1 MEILELFETA
11 VKAAN
16 KNGVRRFPLMLET
29 VTEVAETTCTTS
41 DGVDDIRLN
50 AIDADLNSSVT
61 IYPKIGSKII
71 YGRLNDTDDLVVLK
85 YSEIDRIVIKMDQ
98 QVFEMKDGK
107 FRVLNEDSNLKTI
120 LNDLFS
126 TLENSIIQTPS
137 GAGKFIEI
145 NKQKFKSL
153 NQQIDKLLF

>member
-1 MEILELFETA
+1 MNVEELFSQ
-11 VKAAN
+11 VIN
-16 KNGVRRFPLMLET
+16 SGRKNIGLECIS
-29 VTEVAETTCTTS
+29 VVSVQKVEDNYCIIDNDTEV
-41 DGVDDIRLN
+41 RLN
-50 AIDADLNSSVT
+50 SIIDDLKSSFT
-61 IYPKIGSKII
+61 IYPKIGSKITVA
-71 YGRLNDTDDLVVLK
+71 RLDNQDELVIIQ

>member
-1 MEILELFETA
+1 MNVEELFSQ
-11 VKAAN
+11 VIN
-16 KNGVRRFPLMLET
+16 SGRKNIGLESIS
-29 VTEVAETTCTTS
+29 VVSVQKVEDNYCIIDNDTEV
-41 DGVDDIRLN
+41 RLN
-50 AIDADLNSSVT
+50 SIIDDLKSSFT
-61 IYPKIGSKII
+61 IYPKIGSKITVA
-71 YGRLNDTDDLVVLK
+71 RLDNQDELVIIQ

-107 FRVLNEDSNLKTI
+107 FRVLNENSNLKTI

-153 NQQIDKLLF
+153 NEQIDKLLF

>member
-1 MEILELFETA
+1 MEFEEIFVQA
-11 VKAAN
+11 VKKAY
-16 KNGVRRFPLMLET
+16 KKGVKRFPLMTET
-29 VTEVAETTCTTS
+29 VTEVTETSCTTS

-50 AIDADLNSSVT
+50 SIDTDLDSKIT

-71 YGRLNDTDDLVVLK
+71 YGRLNDSDDLVVLK
-85 YSEIDRIVIKMDQ
+85 YSEIDRIVIKMNQ

-107 FRVLNEDSNLKTI
+107 FRVLNKDSNLKTI

>member
-1 MEILELFETA
+1 MEFEELFEKA
-11 VKAAN
+11 VKGAN
-16 KNGVRRFPLMLET
+16 KKGVRRFPIMMQT
-29 VTEVAETTCTTS
+29 VTEVSETTCTTS

-50 AIDADLNSSVT
+50 AIDTDLDSKIT

-71 YGRLNDTDDLVVLK
+71 YGRLNNSDDLFVLK
-85 YSEIDRIVIKMDQ
+85 YSEIDRIVIKMDKQ
-98 QVFEMKDGK
+98 IFEMKDGK

-153 NQQIDKLLF
+153 NEQIDKLLF

>member
-1 MEILELFETA
+1 MNVEELFSQ
-11 VKAAN
+11 VIN
-16 KNGVRRFPLMLET
+16 SGRKNIGLESIS
-29 VTEVAETTCTTS
+29 VVSVQKVEDNYCIIDNDTEV
-41 DGVDDIRLN
+41 RLN
-50 AIDADLNSSVT
+50 SIIDDLKSSFT
-61 IYPKIGSKII
+61 IYPKIGSKITVA
-71 YGRLNDTDDLVVLK
+71 RLDNQDELVIIQ

-107 FRVLNEDSNLKTI
+107 FRVLNENSNLKTI

-153 NQQIDKLLF
+153 NKQIDKLLF

>member
-1 MEILELFETA
+1 MNVEELFSQ
-11 VKAAN
+11 VIN
-16 KNGVRRFPLMLET
+16 SGRKNIGLESIS
-29 VTEVAETTCTTS
+29 VVSVQKVEDNYCIIDNDTEV
-41 DGVDDIRLN
+41 RLN
-50 AIDADLNSSVT
+50 SIIDDLKSSFT
-61 IYPKIGSKII
+61 IYPKIGSKITVA
-71 YGRLNDTDDLVVLK
+71 RLDNQDELVIIQ

>member
-1 MEILELFETA
+1 MEFEELFEKA
-11 VKAAN
+11 VKGAN
-16 KNGVRRFPLMLET
+16 KKGVRRFPIMMQT
-29 VTEVAETTCTTS
+29 VTEVSETTCTTA
-41 DGVDDIRLN
+41 DGIDDIRLN
-50 AIDADLNSSVT
+50 AIDAELDSKIA

-71 YGRLNDTDDLVVLK
+71 YGRLNDSDDLFVLK
-85 YSEIDRIVIKMDQ
+85 YSEIDRIVIKIDNQ
-98 QVFEMKDGK
+98 HFEMKDGK

-153 NQQIDKLLF
+153 NEQIDKLLF

>member
-1 MEILELFETA
+1 MEIAELFETA
-11 VKAAN
+11 VKSAN
-16 KNGVRRFPLMLET
+16 KKGVRRFPLMLET
-29 VTEVAETTCTTS
+29 VTEVTETTCTTS

-126 TLENSIIQTPS
+126 TLEKSIIQTPS

>member
-1 MEILELFETA
+1 MEIAELFETA
-11 VKAAN
+11 VKKAN
-16 KNGVRRFPLMLET
+16 KKGIRRFPLMLET
-29 VTEVAETTCTTS
+29 VTEVTETTCTTS

-50 AIDADLNSSVT
+50 AIDADLNSNITV
-61 IYPKIGSKII
+61 YPKVGSKII
-71 YGRLNDTDDLVVLK
+71 YGRLNDTDDLFVLK

-98 QVFEMKDGK
+98 QIFEMKDGK
-107 FRVLNEDSNLKTI
+107 FKVLNENTNLKTVF
-120 LNDLFS
+120 NDLFS
-126 TLENSIIQTPS
+126 TLENAIIQTPS

>member
-1 MEILELFETA
+1 MELGEIFEAA
-11 VKAAN
+11 VKKAN
-16 KNGVRRFPLMLET
+16 KQGVKRFPLMTET
-29 VTEVAETTCTTS
+29 VTEVSETTCTTS

-50 AIDADLNSSVT
+50 AIDTDLDSKIT

-71 YGRLNDTDDLVVLK
+71 YGRLNDSDDLFVLK
-85 YSEIDRIVIKMDQ
+85 YSEIDRIVIKMDKQ
-98 QVFEMKDGK
+98 IFEMKDGK

-153 NQQIDKLLF
+153 NEQIDKLLF

>member
-1 MEILELFETA
+1 MEIAELFETA
-11 VKAAN
+11 VKKAN
-16 KNGVRRFPLMLET
+16 KKGVRRFPLMLET
-29 VTEVAETTCTTS
+29 VTEVSETTCTTS

-50 AIDADLNSSVT
+50 AIDADLNSNIT
-61 IYPKIGSKII
+61 IYPKVGSKII
-71 YGRLNDTDDLVVLK
+71 YGRLNDTDDLFVLK

-107 FRVLNEDSNLKTI
+107 FRVLNENTNLKTVF
-120 LNDLFS
+120 NDLFS
-126 TLENSIIQTPS
+126 TLENAIIQTPS

>member
-1 MEILELFETA
+1 MNVEELFSQ
-11 VKAAN
+11 VIN
-16 KNGVRRFPLMLET
+16 SGRKNIGLESIS
-29 VTEVAETTCTTS
+29 VVSVQKVEDNYCIIDNDTEV
-41 DGVDDIRLN
+41 RLN
-50 AIDADLNSSVT
+50 SIIDDLKSSFT
-61 IYPKIGSKII
+61 IYPKIGSKITVA
-71 YGRLNDTDDLVVLK
+71 RLDNQDELVIIQ

-153 NQQIDKLLF
+153 NKQIDKLLF

>member
-1 MEILELFETA
+1 MEFEELFEKA
-11 VKAAN
+11 VKGAN
-16 KNGVRRFPLMLET
+16 KKGVRRFPIMMQT
-29 VTEVAETTCTTS
+29 VTEVSETTCTTA
-41 DGVDDIRLN
+41 DGIDDIRLN
-50 AIDADLNSSVT
+50 AIDTDLDSKIT

-71 YGRLNDTDDLVVLK
+71 YGRLNNSDDLFVLK
-85 YSEIDRIVIKMDQ
+85 YSEIDRIVIKMDKQ
-98 QVFEMKDGK
+98 IFEMKDGK

-153 NQQIDKLLF
+153 NEQIDKLLF